1 MGGQSHVGNI
11 YGVSQPSPD
20 SERFS
25 DMKIRSP
32 PSQQPEAD
40 GKNSSMHLNCV
51 YSFPFSEDVNQ
62 LSGKIDSISLSG
74 ALALS
79 LDMQQQHH
87 LFGQQ
92 QVSVE
97 TLQVS
102 SSFHLPL
109 ILG

>member
-1 MGGQSHVGNI
+1 MGNEKNQMGVQSHVGNM
-11 YGVSQPSPD
+11 YGVSQPSPGLK
-20 SERFS
+20 RFS

-40 GKNSSMHLNCV
+40 
-51 YSFPFSEDVNQ
+51 EDVNQ

-79 LDMQQQHH
+79 LDMQQQHN

-92 QVSVE
+92 QVSFVE

-102 SSFHLPL
+102 SSLHFPL
-109 ILG
+109 IL